1 MKAPAF
7 WQQPAGRLAAVLS
20 PAAAFYAAATA
31 RRVARAP
38 DFSPPVPVIC
48 VGNLSA
54 GGTGKT
60 PVVQS
65 LIARLAAR
73 GVAAHVVSRGFGGSL
88 EGPLR
93 VDLARHGAREV
104 GDEPLL
110 LAASA
115 PVWIGRD
122 RAAAARAAVE
132 AGAGLIILDDG
143 FQNPG
148 LRKDLSLVIVDGAAG
163 FGNGR
168 VIPAG
173 PLREPIEAGL
183 ARASAVVVM
192 GADERHV
199 AASVAVMAPA
209 LPVLAASLKPVEAMR
224 YALAGRRVMAF
235 AGIGRPEKFYAT
247 LKAMGAELVRVRS
260 FGDHDPIAPQM
271 LERMVREAQSLD
283 AMLVT
288 TTKDGARLS
297 ARQRLDVVE
306 VGIEVSWAEP
316 ELLDALLDRL
326 LAASP

>member
-7 WQQPAGRLAAVLS
+7 WQQPAGTLATLLS
-20 PAAAFYAAATA
+20 PAAALYAMATA

-65 LIARLAAR
+65 LIARLSAR
-73 GVAAHVVSRGFGGSL
+73 GVVAHVVSRGYGGSFA
-88 EGPLR
+88 GPLR
-93 VDLARHGAREV
+93 VDPARHGAREV

-110 LAASA
+110 LATSA

-122 RAAAARAAVE
+122 RAAAARAAVG

-148 LRKDLSLVIVDGAAG
+148 LRKDLSLVVVDGATG

-199 AASVAVMAPA
+199 AASVGVIAPEM
-209 LPVLAASLKPVEAMR
+209 PVLAASLQPVEAMR

-247 LKAMGAELVRVRS
+247 LKSMGAELVRVRS
-260 FGDHDPIAPQM
+260 FGDHERIAPQM
-271 LERMVREAQSLD
+271 LDRLVREAQSLD

-306 VGIEVSWAEP
+306 VGVEVHWAQP
-316 ELLDALLDRL
+316 ELLDGLLDRL
-326 LAASP
+326 LAAPA

>member
-1 MKAPAF
+1 VKAPAF
-7 WQQPAGRLAAVLS
+7 WQQPAGTLAAFLA
-20 PAAAFYAAATA
+20 PAAALYAAATA

-60 PVVQS
+60 PVVQY
-65 LIARLAAR
+65 LIARLSQR

-88 EGPLR
+88 KGPLR
-93 VDLARHGAREV
+93 VDPARHSASEV

-122 RAAAARAAVE
+122 RAAAARGAVE
-132 AGAGLIILDDG
+132 AGAALIILDDG

-148 LRKDLSLVIVDGAAG
+148 LRKDLSLIVVDGGAG

-209 LPVLAASLKPVEAMR
+209 LPVLAARLQPVEAMR

-247 LKAMGAELVRVRS
+247 LKEMGAELLRVRS
-260 FGDHDPIAPQM
+260 FGDHEPIAPQM
-271 LERMVREAQSLD
+271 LERLVREAQSLD

-306 VGIEVSWAEP
+306 VGVEVSWAEP
-316 ELLDALLDRL
+316 EVLDSLLDRL
-326 LAASP
+326 LAAPA